1 MKFNYKRT
9 LLVGLCFLSI
19 SAFWTFYD
27 QAIPFMLEY
36 AFGTELRSI
45 FGAEILGGD
54 AATLLT
60 QVIMTFDNILAVF
73 MLPLFGTLSD
83 RVNTPLGKRT
93 PFILFGTVLSVLFFI
108 FMGVAEQT
116 AVFPLFFAFL
126 MLTLVALST
135 YRSPAVALMPD
146 LTPRVHRSKGNAI
159 INLMGTFGG
168 AFALLMVKLFVKTGE
183 IRGADGKP
191 EIVPVEGTSYL
202 AAILPIAGF
211 MLVSV
216 LIYFFTI
223 KEKKLSRELRASGE
237 IEEDEVDEDGSVKGT
252 KLDGAHRRSLVFLL
266 LAVALWYMAYNG
278 CTTVLSRYCNEVW
291 GIGLGDSSM
300 YVLVALIVATVSFF
314 PIALLS
320 SRFGRKKV
328 ILGGVAL
335 MGLSFFV
342 AIFLKEANFFVYV
355 IFALIGIGWAAIN
368 VNSFPMVI
376 EMCKGADIGKYTGYY
391 YTFSM
396 AAQIFTPIFSGLF
409 IANENIGYASLFP
422 YAAICSLL
430 AFVCMLFVKHG
441 DVKPVKHGSILES
454 FDAGD

>member
-1 MKFNYKRT
+1 
-9 LLVGLCFLSI
+9 
-19 SAFWTFYD
+19 
-27 QAIPFMLEY
+27 
-36 AFGTELRSI
+36 
-45 FGAEILGGD
+45 
-54 AATLLT
+54 
-60 QVIMTFDNILAVF
+60 MT
-73 MLPLFGTLSD
+73 
-83 RVNTPLGKRT
+83 
-93 PFILFGTVLSVLFFI
+93 
-108 FMGVAEQT
+108 
-116 AVFPLFFAFL
+116 
-126 MLTLVALST
+126 
-135 YRSPAVALMPD
+135 
-146 LTPRVHRSKGNAI
+146 
-159 INLMGTFGG
+159 
-168 AFALLMVKLFVKTGE
+168 
-183 IRGADGKP
+183 
-191 EIVPVEGTSYL
+191 YL

-223 KEKKLSRELRASGE
+223 KEKKLSQELRASGE

-335 MGLSFFV
+335 MGLSFF
-342 AIFLKEANFFVYV
+342 AAFFLREASFRAYV

-409 IANENIGYASLFP
+409 IANESIGYTALFP

-430 AFVCMLFVKHG
+430 AFVCMIFVKHG